1 MIDTNTTTTT
11 TTNGVMGWLER
22 IVTRLQQSD
31 LLQLLFG
38 YFVVLTFV
46 LLVTWPPPG
55 QAVNNSWYAL
65 EQTNVIALVV
75 LALAYSS
82 WLSDAPARQL
92 QDTLAALVS
101 FQVLSLPL
109 KVASYAATFPGVPLW
124 WALLIVTLTVIAF
137 FGIGLAVG
145 RGFDALRL
153 GVLKPLSAPMI
164 VAAVFGVDVGMG
176 RPLLNPFGALAEPSW
191 TYGLTIS
198 ALALAVIVYLWR
210 MPDPP
215 RQP

>member
-1 MIDTNTTTTT
+1 MS
-11 TTNGVMGWLER
+11 WLER
-22 IVTRLQQSD
+22 ITFRLQQSD

-38 YFVVLTFV
+38 YFVLLVFV

-55 QAVNNSWYAL
+55 QRVNNSWYAL

-75 LALAYSS
+75 LALAYGS

-109 KVASYAATFPGVPLW
+109 KVTSYAATFPGVPLW
-124 WALLIVTLTVIAF
+124 WALLIVTLTVVAF

-153 GVLKPLSAPMI
+153 SVLKPLSAPMI
-164 VAAVFGVDVGMG
+164 VAAVFGVDVSMG
-176 RPLLNPFGALAEPSW
+176 RPLLNPFGSLAEPSW
-191 TYGLTIS
+191 SYGLTIS
-198 ALALAVIVYLWR
+198 GLALAVIVYLWR
-210 MPDPP
+210 MPERPP
-215 RQP
+215 ERQSTS